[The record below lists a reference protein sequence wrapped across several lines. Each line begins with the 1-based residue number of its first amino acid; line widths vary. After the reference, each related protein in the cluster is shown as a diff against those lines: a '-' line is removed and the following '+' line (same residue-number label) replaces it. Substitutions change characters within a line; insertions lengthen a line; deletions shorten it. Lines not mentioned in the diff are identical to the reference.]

1 MEVECKEGYTHT
13 HAHTNTHT
21 HKHKHTH
28 TTPHPHTHTHTLF
41 TYGQRFRY
49 KMEVECEEGMNQKYD
64 KDHHQQQKE
73 YCQRTENKKGVKD
86 KALWNSIKTT

>member
-1 MEVECKEGYTHT
+1 
-13 HAHTNTHT
+13 
-21 HKHKHTH
+21 
-28 TTPHPHTHTHTLF
+28 
-41 TYGQRFRY
+41 
-49 KMEVECEEGMNQKYD
+49 MEVECEKGMNQKYD